1 MTTSHHIDSAGT
13 PIHVAIDGPEGAP
26 CVTFVTGIANDH
38 TLWNAQVPALSGH
51 YRLLRIDSR
60 GHGFS
65 GVSTAPYT
73 LAQLG
78 GDILNVW
85 NALGVQRSVIAG
97 LGLGGIVVSEL
108 ALSHPDRVAGLVP
121 VSCRAQ
127 MTDQYRNIWPALV
140 ETASKA
146 GTVEAVADM
155 TISRWF
161 SEAFRAANPAIIKEV
176 RDAIL
181 RTRLDGYLGC
191 IAAIL
196 TLGHAERLGQLRMPV
211 MYVSGENDAVG
222 APPAIV
228 QTMCDATPGAE
239 HVVLPGATHIS
250 TVCNPDAFNRALL
263 GFLSKVHR

>member
-1 MTTSHHIDSAGT
+1 MTTSRHIDSAGT
-13 PIHVAIDGPEGAP
+13 PIHVAIDGPEDAP

-38 TLWNAQVPALSGH
+38 TLWNAQVPALSGR
-51 YRLLRIDSR
+51 YRMLRIDSR
-60 GHGFS
+60 GHGHS
-65 GVSTAPYT
+65 GVSPAPYT
-73 LAQLG
+73 LRQLG
-78 GDILNVW
+78 GDILAVW
-85 NALGVQRSVIAG
+85 DTLGVQRSVIAG

-108 ALSHPDRVAGLVP
+108 ALAHPHRVAGLVP

-127 MTDQYRNIWPALV
+127 MTDQYRNIWPTLV

-161 SEAFRAANPAIIKEV
+161 SDAFRAANPDTIREV

-196 TLGHAERLGQLRMPV
+196 TLGHFDRLAALQMPV

-228 QTMCDATPGAE
+228 QAMCDATPGAT

-250 TVCNPDAFNRALL
+250 TVCNPGAFNAAMLE
-263 GFLSKVHR
+263 FLARVYR